1 MTNCKLM
8 KNLFNYLFIN
18 TILLSSCTPSPSP
31 ANEEQASSSD
41 STPATIEHKQEP
53 IETYI
58 LQGKTFYQELTGNG
72 KVTASR
78 SAEVRFKTVERIA
91 HVWERSAL
99 CSRGVCDKGRGS
111 IL

>member
-1 MTNCKLM
+1 M
-8 KNLFNYLFIN
+8 KFIN
-18 TILLSSCTPSPSP
+18 NTLIIIGLIFTSCIS
-31 ANEEQASSSD
+31 
-41 STPATIEHKQEP
+41 STPNNTEQEAKDESISATIERKQEP